1 MSLPQSTASQAWPQ
15 PWDGHQK
22 PLTATVLTQQCVW
35 NRKNPSRVPGLSI
48 SSDALAAGTS
58 GLCPGPLSG
67 DSCVTSL
74 LAALAQKPGTTPAL
88 GYPEWSAPA
97 LTPSRTSLADAV
109 RASSWFLLPGG
120 AAARLVRAA
129 WGERE
134 GGRELQVYSA
144 HTRRI
149 MSVTLVLCKAKGYFS

>member
-1 MSLPQSTASQAWPQ
+1 MPLPQSTASQAWPQ
-15 PWDGHQK
+15 PWDRSGHQK

-58 GLCPGPLSG
+58 GLCPGPLSR

-88 GYPEWSAPA
+88 GCPERSPPV

-109 RASSWFLLPGG
+109 RASSRFLLPGG
-120 AAARLVRAA
+120 AAARLVTAA
-129 WGERE
+129 W

-149 MSVTLVLCKAKGYFS
+149 MSVTPVLCKAKGYFS